1 MPTNLRNLGRE
12 VLGPIRYQRLSKLKA
27 AVEYRLFAGPF
38 VRLVSLLPKRQ
49 YVQVR
54 ENLKRIER
62 LDYPSG
68 DLKLHVET
76 LEHVGRLRSC
86 AKEPGTVRW
95 IETHVQPGD
104 VFYDIGANVGAYTL
118 VAFRHTLGQ
127 SSIVAF
133 EPAFATFATLCENLA
148 INQCGE
154 TVIPLNVALTEQTGV
169 LTFNFSDTTS
179 GAALH
184 AVGDPISQDGEAFKP
199 VYAQPVLAYRLDDL
213 IVQMGLPSPNHIKI
227 DVDGAEPSILRGAEK
242 TLRSG
247 AVRSLLIE
255 ANDTLPSRDE
265 IVMIMTDY
273 GFKVTERI
281 NALTMTEFSY
291 YLFERSNPVS

>member
-1 MPTNLRNLGRE
+1 MPRNLRAFGRQL
-12 VLGPIRYQRLSKLKA
+12 LGPTRYQRLSQLKA
-27 AVEYRLFAGPF
+27 AAQYGLFAVPF

-49 YVQVR
+49 FVQVR

-62 LDYPSG
+62 LDYRSG
-68 DLKLHVET
+68 DLKLKVET

-95 IETHVQPGD
+95 IESHVKPGD

-118 VAFRHTLGQ
+118 VAFRHTHGRR
-127 SSIVAF
+127 SIVAF

-154 TVIPLNVALTEQTGV
+154 TVIPLNVALTERTGV

-184 AVGDPISQDGEAFKP
+184 AVGDPISQDGESFRP
-199 VYAQPVLAYRLDDL
+199 VYVQPVLAYRLDDL
-213 IVQMGLPSPNHIKI
+213 IEQMDLPAPNHIKI

-242 TLRSG
+242 TLRTGS
-247 AVRSLLIE
+247 VRSLLIE

-265 IVMIMTDY
+265 IVRIMGDY
-273 GFKVTERI
+273 GYSVRERI

-291 YLFERSNPVS
+291 YLFEPSHRES

>member
-1 MPTNLRNLGRE
+1 MSTNLRNLGRE
-12 VLGPIRYQRLSKLKA
+12 VLGPTGYQRLSKLKA
-27 AVEYRLFAGPF
+27 AVQYGLFAGPF
-38 VRLVSLLPKRQ
+38 VRLVSMLPKRQ

-68 DLKLHVET
+68 DVKLSVET

-95 IETHVQPGD
+95 IEQHVQPGD

-118 VAFRHTLGQ
+118 VAFRHTRGQ

-148 INQCGE
+148 INNCGE
-154 TVIPLNVALTEQTGV
+154 TVIPLNVALTEETGV
-169 LTFNFSDTTS
+169 LAFNFSDTTS

-184 AVGDPISQDGEAFKP
+184 AVGQAISQDGESFKP
-199 VYAQPVLAYRLDDL
+199 VYVQPVLAYRLDDL
-213 IVQMGLPSPNHIKI
+213 IEQMGLPSPNHIKI

-242 TLRSG
+242 TLRHRD
-247 AVRSLLIE
+247 VRSLLIE

-273 GFKVTERI
+273 GYKVTERI

-291 YLFERSNPVS
+291 YLFERAHPES